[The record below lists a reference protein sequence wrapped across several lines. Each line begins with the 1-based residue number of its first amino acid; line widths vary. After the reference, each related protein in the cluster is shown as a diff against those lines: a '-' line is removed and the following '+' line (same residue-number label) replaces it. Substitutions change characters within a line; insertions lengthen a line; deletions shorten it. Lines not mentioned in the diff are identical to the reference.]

1 MEDFERINASIS
13 ARDLLH
19 TSLRLV
25 PLEPTP
31 QMIQAALDCEDADPE
46 DSAQTELYYA
56 YRAML
61 NAAPAAQVPAYPVG
75 YLIQSNTGK
84 PYGFST
90 TSHLANGELPPGWSE
105 EALFTVKSAQ
115 LPLKEAAEPR
125 LPEMSPQLFKV
136 FCEALVDENPVLTQE
151 HAEELAT
158 LLSAVMQHQR
168 SAE

>member
-1 MEDFERINASIS
+1 MEDFEKINTAVSAS
-13 ARDLLH
+13 DLLH

-31 QMIQAALDCEDADPE
+31 LMIRAALDCQDADPE
-46 DSAQTELYYA
+46 DSTETELYHA

-61 NAAPAAQVPAYPVG
+61 NAAPAALVPAYPVG

-158 LLSAVMQHQR
+158 LLSAVMRQQQ
-168 SAE
+168 AE